1 MREGPKVAIKNLDL
15 NFRIKLVLT
24 VLDFYD
30 KLQEKKVVANKF
42 QESFE
47 KDDIFDSTTKYF
59 KSEISKYDKLG
70 KKKPKPA
77 KKGKSLDKQKA
88 LKSKKKSEVQENEQ
102 ILNALEMIDDGQ
114 VEHATV
120 DGDEAC

>member
-47 KDDIFDSTTKYF
+47 KDDIFDSTAKYF

-88 LKSKKKSEVQENEQ
+88 LKSKKKS
-102 ILNALEMIDDGQ
+102 
-114 VEHATV
+114 
-120 DGDEAC
+120 